1 MQMTNNFKRP
11 LLKVNN
17 ILVILIEVARRRR
30 RLHIQL
36 TVRYLRTELY
46 FTLLTVYIVA
56 QEEEDE
62 PGPVAPSGNPEHI
75 VGTGGDTEKLDP
87 RMLVYSTY
95 FGDQRLTSIQDTA

>member
-1 MQMTNNFKRP
+1 MTHNCRRP

-17 ILVILIEVARRRR
+17 IPVILIGVARRRR

-36 TVRYLRTELY
+36 MVRYLRTELY

-75 VGTGGDTEKLDP
+75 VGTGGDAEKLDP
-87 RMLVYSTY
+87 RMLIYSTY
-95 FGDQRLTSIQDTA
+95 FGDQRLTSIQDTV